1 MSDSQDILVPDIG
14 DFDSVDVIEVLVSPG
29 DTVDVESP
37 LITLESDKATMDVPS
52 PVAGTVTE
60 VRIAVGDQVS
70 QGSLVAVVTA
80 AESNSVDAPAIATPL
95 QTQAE
100 DADNPKENERK
111 NQGGEKKEP
120 DRASEP
126 LAETGAQPPSEPD
139 AVATKAADP
148 TPPPAPRPPPSL
160 PPGSESE
167 SGPLPHASPA
177 IRRFAREL
185 GADLAKISGSGAHGR
200 IVKED
205 VTQFIKAALS
215 QGVRD
220 GQDGS
225 GLPAIPEV
233 DFSKWGPV
241 ATEPLSR
248 IKRISGRH
256 LQRAWLNVPHV
267 THHDEAD
274 ITELEAFRKTLQSD
288 RAYEGIRITLL
299 GFVIKVLASA
309 MKAFPSLNASL
320 TPDGEH
326 LVLKQYFHVGVAVDT
341 ENGLVVPVL
350 RDVDRKGILEL
361 ATELSA
367 LSARARDGKLKPDEM
382 QGGCISISSLGGIGG
397 IGFTPIVNAPE
408 VAILG
413 VCRAQTKPRW
423 DGTAFA
429 PRLMLP
435 LDLSYDHRVID
446 GAEAARISAFIAA
459 SLEDPRRLLL

>member
-1 MSDSQDILVPDIG
+1 MSDSQEILVPDIG

-80 AESNSVDAPAIATPL
+80 AESTPEDAPATATPP
-95 QTQAE
+95 QAQAE
-100 DADNPKENERK
+100 DADNSKENERE
-111 NQGGEKKEP
+111 NQGGEEKEP
-120 DRASEP
+120 DRAAEP
-126 LAETGAQPPSEPD
+126 PAETGAQPPSEPD
-139 AVATKAADP
+139 APAPKAADP
-148 TPPPAPRPPPSL
+148 TPPPVPRPPPSL

-200 IVKED
+200 ILKED

-220 GQDGS
+220 RQDGS

>member
-80 AESNSVDAPAIATPL
+80 TESTPKEVPAAATAPQA
-95 QTQAE
+95 QAE
-100 DADNPKENERK
+100 DGANSKGNERA
-111 NQGGEKKEP
+111 NAGGEEKEP
-120 DRASEP
+120 DRAAEP
-126 LAETGAQPPSEPD
+126 PAETDAQLPSEPD
-139 AVATKAADP
+139 APAPKAADP

-185 GADLAKISGSGAHGR
+185 GADLTTISGSGSHGR
-200 IVKED
+200 ILKED

-215 QGVRD
+215 QGVTA
-220 GQDGS
+220 GQGGS

-274 ITELEAFRKTLQSD
+274 ITELDAFRKTLQSD
-288 RAYEGIRITLL
+288 RAYEGVRITLL

-361 ATELSA
+361 AGELSA

-413 VCRAQTKPRW
+413 VSRAQTKPCW
-423 DGTAFA
+423 DGTAFV
-429 PRLMLP
+429 PRLILP

-446 GAEAARISAFIAA
+446 GAEAARISAFIVAA
-459 SLEDPRRLLL
+459 LEDPRRLLL

>member
-1 MSDSQDILVPDIG
+1 MSDPQNILVPDIG

-70 QGSLVAVVTA
+70 QGSLVAVVAA
-80 AESNSVDAPAIATPL
+80 AESSSQSASAQAPAGPKDGAEASEDRAKEEASERTAQAPAQTDAPP
-95 QTQAE
+95 QSDS
-100 DADNPKENERK
+100 DAPVPKEPN
-111 NQGGEKKEP
+111 
-120 DRASEP
+120 
-126 LAETGAQPPSEPD
+126 
-139 AVATKAADP
+139 P

-160 PPGSESE
+160 PPVTESDA
-167 SGPLPHASPA
+167 GPLPHASPA

-185 GADLAKISGSGAHGR
+185 GADLSKINGSGTHGR
-200 IVKED
+200 ILKED
-205 VTQFIKAALS
+205 VAQFIKSALS
-215 QGVRD
+215 QGGTD
-220 GQDGS
+220 GQGGS

-233 DFSKWGPV
+233 DFSRWGPV

-274 ITELEAFRKTLQSD
+274 ITELDAFRKTLKD
-288 RAYEGIRITLL
+288 ERAYAQVRITLL
-299 GFVIKVLASA
+299 GFVIKALASA
-309 MKAFPSLNASL
+309 MKAFPTLNASL
-320 TPDGEH
+320 SPDGEN
-326 LVLKQYFHVGVAVDT
+326 LVLKHYFHIGVAVDT

-350 RDVDRKGILEL
+350 RDVDTKGILEL
-361 ATELSA
+361 ATELGA
-367 LSARARDGKLKPDEM
+367 LSARARDGKLKPDDM

-413 VCRAQTKPRW
+413 VSKAQIKPRW
-423 DGTAFA
+423 DGNAFA
-429 PRLMLP
+429 PRLVLP

-446 GAEAARISAFIAA
+446 GAEAARISAFIVSA
-459 SLEDPRRLLL
+459 LEDSRRLLL

>member
-37 LITLESDKATMDVPS
+37 LITLESDKATMDIPS

-80 AESNSVDAPAIATPL
+80 AESNPDDTPATAP
-95 QTQAE
+95 QAQVE
-100 DADNPKENERK
+100 DRSNPKEKERGNE
-111 NQGGEKKEP
+111 GGDEKEP
-120 DRASEP
+120 DRVAEP
-126 LAETGAQPPSEPD
+126 PTETEAQLPSELDSLAP
-139 AVATKAADP
+139 KAADP

-160 PPGSESE
+160 PPGTESD
-167 SGPLPHASPA
+167 SRLLPHASPA

-185 GADLAKISGSGAHGR
+185 GADLTKISGSGSHGR
-200 IVKED
+200 ILKED
-205 VTQFIKAALS
+205 VTQFIKAVLS

-274 ITELEAFRKTLQSD
+274 ITELDAFRKTLQSD

-299 GFVIKVLASA
+299 GFVVKVLASA
-309 MKAFPSLNASL
+309 MRAFPSLNASL
-320 TPDGEH
+320 TPDGKH
-326 LVLKQYFHVGVAVDT
+326 MVLKQYFHVGVAVDT

-361 ATELSA
+361 AAELST

-413 VCRAQTKPRW
+413 VSRAQTKPRW
-423 DGTAFA
+423 DGSAFA

-459 SLEDPRRLLL
+459 ALEDPRRLLL

>member
-1 MSDSQDILVPDIG
+1 MSDPQNILVPDIG

-52 PVAGTVTE
+52 PIAGTVTE

-70 QGSLVAVVTA
+70 QGSLVAVVAAAESSSQDTSAKTPAGPKKEAEASEDGAKETA
-80 AESNSVDAPAIATPL
+80 AEAPAQTDAPPQPDSDPPA
-95 QTQAE
+95 
-100 DADNPKENERK
+100 PKEPN
-111 NQGGEKKEP
+111 
-120 DRASEP
+120 
-126 LAETGAQPPSEPD
+126 
-139 AVATKAADP
+139 P

-160 PPGSESE
+160 PPVTESD

-185 GADLAKISGSGAHGR
+185 GADLSKINGSGTHGR
-200 IVKED
+200 ILKED
-205 VTQFIKAALS
+205 VAQFIKSALS
-215 QGVRD
+215 QG
-220 GQDGS
+220 GTAGDGS

-233 DFSKWGPV
+233 DFSRWGPV

-274 ITELEAFRKTLQSD
+274 ITELDAFRKTLKDES
-288 RAYEGIRITLL
+288 AYAQVRITLL
-299 GFVIKVLASA
+299 GFVIKALASA
-309 MKAFPSLNASL
+309 MKAFPTLNASL
-320 TPDGEH
+320 SPDGEN
-326 LVLKQYFHVGVAVDT
+326 LVLKHYFHIGVAVDT

-350 RDVDRKGILEL
+350 RDVDTKGILEL

-413 VCRAQTKPRW
+413 VSRAQIKPRW
-423 DGTAFA
+423 DGNAFA
-429 PRLMLP
+429 PRLVLP

-446 GAEAARISAFIAA
+446 GAEAARISAFIVSA
-459 SLEDPRRLLL
+459 LEDSRRLLL